1 MNAAVNSSEARH
13 EATGLWQR
21 KIIEFEDGTSDRSM
35 RVFWGQAGRYFVDI
49 RIPVDRPTIAEKGL
63 GDLSKTEISTLSLQR
78 GFAGILIRDENLFTW
93 DRHLD
98 YQPSTGRPDQ
108 AIVQIKSNI
117 LRETGT
123 PDAVLG
129 VRYTEIYERICAGEN
144 QCAALTLDT
153 RKSASAASAKLS
165 ETILIVLDDH
175 FLLARARPMPLP
187 LTATGGMP
195 ALLEGVM
202 GDKVEIARI
211 LDCELSMGRIGGT
224 SSTWKIDLSTFP
236 WREGQRLFPRD
247 KLSLLDGQVCQA
259 TEAGDLFWTI
269 EEASLPAEELLALMQ

>member
-1 MNAAVNSSEARH
+1 MNAAMNSFEAKH
-13 EATGLWQR
+13 EAVGLWQR
-21 KIIEFEDGTSDRSM
+21 KIIEFEDGTNDRSM

-49 RIPVDRPTIAEKGL
+49 RIPVDRPTVAAKGL
-63 GDLSKTEISTLSLQR
+63 HDLSESDISALSLQR
-78 GFAGILIRDENLFTW
+78 GFAGILNRDENLFTW
-93 DRHLD
+93 DRHID

-129 VRYTEIYERICAGEN
+129 VPYTEIYERICAGEN
-144 QCAALTLDT
+144 QCAVLTLDT
-153 RKSASAASAKLS
+153 QKSEFASSTKLS
-165 ETILIVLDDH
+165 DAILIVLNDH
-175 FLLARARPMPLP
+175 FLFARARPMPLP
-187 LTATGGMP
+187 LMATGGMP
-195 ALLEGVM
+195 ALLEGVK
-202 GDKVEIARI
+202 GDKMEIARI

-236 WREGQRLFPRD
+236 WREGQRLFPRG

-259 TEAGDLFWTI
+259 TEAGNRFWTI
-269 EEASLPAEELLALMQ
+269 EETSLPAEKLLALMQ